1 MVGVVLTRRS
11 VLLLYS
17 LLFLGI
23 VVVVV
28 ASASSSGFVALGN
41 VPNEKEREAR

>member
-1 MVGVVLTRRS
+1 MVGIVLTRRS

-23 VVVVV
+23 VVVV

>member
-1 MVGVVLTRRS
+1 MVGIVLTRRS

-23 VVVVV
+23 VVVV
-28 ASASSSGFVALGN
+28 ASASSSGFVTLGN